1 VKPLKTLSLAALAAL
16 MAMAFI
22 GASSAMAEQTGLCR
36 TDGESCEAVTHVHET
51 SVTDALLLNSVGN
64 VKCAVLFL
72 STSVGTAAAPL
83 VIKGN
88 FTYSGC
94 FRKKIFGGEEACTV
108 TEKNGPVE
116 IKVLKTSHETGEVTG
131 KGEVEVKCG
140 TVIECVYNGEGLK
153 GTAKGPLL
161 STQANGEVTLSEQ
174 TTHVVSGAFCPET
187 AKLDITTTPLS
198 ATYLKSGLHYCV
210 EYPVAGG
217 LYLDSTCTT
226 KDATRA
232 GKFALVIGPVG
243 KNVGETLC
251 VDLYEKVGLWKN
263 SACTEDLGSSL
274 YEKGIIKTVK

>member
-22 GASSAMAEQTGLCR
+22 GASSAMAEPTTLCSN
-36 TDGESCEAVTHVHET
+36 DSESSCTAVTHVHET
-51 SVTDALLLNSVGN
+51 SVTNALLLNSVGN

-72 STSVGTAAAPL
+72 STSVGAEAAPL
-83 VIKGN
+83 IIKGN

-116 IKVLKTSHETGEVTG
+116 IKVLRTSHETGEVTG

-161 STQANGEVTLSEQ
+161 STQTNGEVTLSEQ

-198 ATYLKSGLHYCV
+198 ATYIKSRHCD
-210 EYPVAGG
+210 EVAPGTG
-217 LYLDSTCTT
+217 VYES
-226 KDATRA
+226 RA
-232 GKFALVIGPVG
+232 NLFACGTIAAEPA
-243 KNVGETLC
+243 KAI
-251 VDLYEKVGLWKN
+251 YKYFWR
-263 SACTEDLGSSL
+263 
-274 YEKGIIKTVK
+274 